1 MDKNRVHFVS
11 VSMKMDKNRVHFI
24 KISRIFI
31 IFEDFSS
38 KFVDFGEISTKKR
51 ENLTKNREIA
61 NGTLLRALH
70 QMDTVKMD
78 IIKSEISAI
87 TKKINKGTR
96 ARCGRCAHAW

>member
-1 MDKNRVHFVS
+1 MS
-11 VSMKMDKNRVHFI
+11 
-24 KISRIFI
+24 ISSKFREFSSF
-31 IFEDFSS
+31 FEDFSS

-78 IIKSEISAI
+78 KNKSEISAI
-87 TKKINKGTR
+87 TNFSR
-96 ARCGRCAHAW
+96 EP